1 MVIKNNGNHRGWAVL
16 GTGASLLILLIVAVW
31 AFSIYDD
38 YIQQRE
44 WQVTAVQTSRFVS
57 AVKSYI
63 GTYYDTLLTSAGTTT
78 PALVTPTM
86 LKNTGFLET
95 GFSAT
100 TAEGHQF
107 IAAVTRNATNTNQLQ
122 ALVITQGGTALSY
135 KALRDISVDIDGMGG
150 YVWNSTNVTGAM
162 GSWTVP
168 LASFGVSTTSG
179 HIAALLTTDELG
191 ASRDESDRLYR
202 YSVTGK
208 PDLNRMHT
216 DIDMGGD
223 NLNNTNAVNAQTGNF
238 SGNISASNVNA
249 GNVNASNVAASNAV
263 TAGGAMAAGGGITAG
278 SDIRSTGGWLITR
291 NSTGWENETYGGGF
305 YMSDTDWVRAINDK
319 NIYTAGQVRGGTVR
333 SDGRLT
339 VEEYIELDAQASAGS
354 ACNPIGLLVRDGVGA
369 LLSCQNYVWA
379 YVGKN
384 NGNYINLG
392 TFTYQYNG
400 YNGGQNTLLV
410 NVWGGTSTNSKGVQD
425 GACSNTW
432 ALAAYVNGLTVANA
446 VDNNV
451 DWAKSGF
458 ISFPVPSGA
467 SYSVVSNP
475 LPDQGCSPGVFS
487 LVGYQ

>member
-238 SGNISASNVNA
+238 SGNVSASNVNA
-249 GNVNASNVAASNAV
+249 GNVAASNAV
-263 TAGGAMAAGGGITAG
+263 TAGGAMAAGGAMTAGGGITAG

-333 SDGRLT
+333 SDGRLST
-339 VEEYIELDAQASAGS
+339 GETLELDE
-354 ACNPIGLLVRDGVGA
+354 V
-369 LLSCQNYVWA
+369 
-379 YVGKN
+379 
-384 NGNYINLG
+384 
-392 TFTYQYNG
+392 
-400 YNGGQNTLLV
+400 NTV
-410 NVWGGTSTNSKGVQD
+410 ST
-425 GACSNTW
+425 
-432 ALAAYVNGLTVANA
+432 
-446 VDNNV
+446 
-451 DWAKSGF
+451 
-458 ISFPVPSGA
+458 
-467 SYSVVSNP
+467 
-475 LPDQGCSPGVFS
+475 GCSPNGLLSRDADGGGLFCKDGIWQTQS
-487 LVGYQ
+487 LSQPFQVVSAPICTNLTQIRATCPAGTKLITGGYILSHWIEGGTNNSPDNNYPDPASNSWIINTPNNLSYPACFEAIATCAY